1 MVIPI
6 NFTNL
11 IALRYKK
18 NEIFI
23 DAIENVNILYS
34 NTGSLLHADVA
45 GEIKVCDWFSVEH
58 SPTPLL

>member
-1 MVIPI
+1 
-6 NFTNL
+6 L
-11 IALRYKK
+11 RRYKK

-45 GEIKVCDWFSVEH
+45 GEIKVLSASVFLD
-58 SPTPLL
+58 SRAV

>member
-1 MVIPI
+1 MC
-6 NFTNL
+6 T
-11 IALRYKK
+11 RYKK

-45 GEIKVCDWFSVEH
+45 GEIKVRALSLFLQQQQW
-58 SPTPLL
+58 TLRRGLYR

>member
-1 MVIPI
+1 MC
-6 NFTNL
+6 
-11 IALRYKK
+11 ARYKK

-45 GEIKVCDWFSVEH
+45 GEIKVRASSLCFFNSSSRH
-58 SPTPLL
+58 